1 MKRWLLVVGL
11 ALSAVFLSV
20 QLSRAAEATLTWDS
34 NTETDLAKYNI
45 YRGNASGGVCP
56 IGPLQ
61 PLMINGSAVS
71 VLKGTGTSMTYVDT
85 TVPVFDGQ
93 LCYELTA
100 VDTSNNEST
109 RSTRGVKS
117 VNLVPPQAPRN
128 LQIPSVV
135 P

>member
-1 MKRWLLVVGL
+1 MKRWLLVGAL
-11 ALSAVFLSV
+11 ALSTLVMSY
-20 QLSRAAEATLTWDS
+20 QLSHAAEATLTWDQ

-45 YRGNASGGVCP
+45 YRGNASGGTCP

-61 PLMINGSAVS
+61 PLMINGTAVS
-71 VLKGTGTSMTYVDT
+71 VLKGTGPSMTYVDT

-117 VNLVPPQAPRN
+117 VNLVPPQAPKN
-128 LQIPSVV
+128 LQIPNVV